1 VTITKLERVA
11 SDRPVTGSAAEL
23 AALNPVLA
31 AGAVG
36 YALDTDVT
44 KVGDG
49 VTAWNLLPALRVAE
63 EPVRAET
70 TVAQT
75 GITAATDIT
84 NLSVTFTV
92 GATPWVVEGFIPY
105 IVAAANLVTAALNIA
120 DAANTTMRS
129 SAQSIPASGQAAHM
143 RAEER
148 ISTPGTYTR
157 KLRIART
164 GGTGTIGILFDSPV
178 FTAHLKAGPEK

>member
-49 VTAWNLLPALRVAE
+49 VTAWNLNPPLR
-63 EPVRAET
+63 VRAET